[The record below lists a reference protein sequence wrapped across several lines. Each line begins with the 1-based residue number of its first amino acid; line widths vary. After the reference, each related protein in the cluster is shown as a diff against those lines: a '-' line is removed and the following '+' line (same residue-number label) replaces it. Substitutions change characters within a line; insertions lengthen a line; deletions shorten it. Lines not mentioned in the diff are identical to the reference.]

1 MNPYEELGNAIIIQ
15 ASKDYLK
22 AKDLVTRIEVEQ
34 FFRSKFFK
42 VLTAVN
48 PEILISRLKKEI
60 EANGRK
66 NVSRPS
72 LPH

>member
-34 FFRSKFFK
+34 FFWSKFFAL
-42 VLTAVN
+42 LTGLK
-48 PEILISRLKKEI
+48 PDDLISRLKKEI

-66 NVSRPS
+66 KVSRPS

>member
-22 AKDLVTRIEVEQ
+22 AKELVTRIEVEQ
-34 FFRSKFFK
+34 FFRSKFFAL
-42 VLTAVN
+42 LTGLK
-48 PEILISRLKKEI
+48 PDDLLSRLEKEI